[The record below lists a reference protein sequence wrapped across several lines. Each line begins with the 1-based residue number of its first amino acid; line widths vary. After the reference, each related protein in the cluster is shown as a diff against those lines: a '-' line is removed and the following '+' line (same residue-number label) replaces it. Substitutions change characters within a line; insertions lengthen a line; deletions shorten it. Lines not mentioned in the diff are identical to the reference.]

1 MEFKP
6 PQSLSLQGNVA
17 ENWRIFRQ
25 RFELFLT
32 AKEAHKKADEVK
44 IAMLLTTM
52 GPEALDRYNHL
63 EFEEG
68 EDPKKYNTV
77 ISKLEAHFKGM
88 KRVVYSRYQFWTYKR
103 SEAQPFEV
111 YLTTL
116 QNLAQV
122 CEFQECESMIRDKIV
137 FSVQEKT
144 LKERLLREE
153 GLTLA
158 KTKDICLAFEVTQ
171 TEVKSMAQSN
181 TPAAETKDLHTLS
194 HNKPKPKRHSTRAH
208 QKQQSSPQVSSSQYQ
223 NKCSRCGTSHKPR
236 KCPAY
241 GQRCHK
247 CNKPNHFAS
256 VCNAKSVSC
265 LETEESQSS
274 DDEFFM
280 GSVVKCLNVETTTT
294 DETKAWFVTVNVCQS
309 SVKMKIDT
317 GAETNVIPMKTWK
330 KIQGT
335 PALTQSSTKLK
346 ALGETFLEHSG
357 RANVQFRVGDK
368 TVTDEVFVTKE
379 KTTPILGLSTSAVL
393 GLVTQGD
400 NFPLKQVSAVDTQT
414 ETTPATLQSIAK
426 EYSDVFT
433 GLGKY
438 PEKYTIR
445 LKDDAQPTI
454 QPPRRVPQSLHEPL
468 KKKLDDMTQKK
479 VIEPVDQPTDWVN
492 NLVIAEK
499 KDGSL
504 RLCLDPKQLNE
515 NIRREHFQ
523 IPTFEEVTTQ
533 LAGKKFFTIL
543 DQKDSYW
550 QVQLDDESSKLCTF
564 GTPFGRYKFLRMPFG
579 IASASEV
586 LQRMAYKSFG
596 DIDNVHVIYDDM
608 LIAAN
613 TEEEHDRTIKKVL
626 ERAREL
632 NVKFNMKKTQFKK
645 DEVLYLGMKI
655 SAHGIRPDEAKIK
668 AITDYP
674 EPTDKDAVRRLVGM
688 VNFLSPFI
696 PNKSSIISPL
706 CNLLKEQVP
715 FQWRPEHK
723 EAVNKIKQVL
733 SSEPLLRLYDPQ
745 QPITIQA
752 DASSTGLGAT
762 LMQNNQPIA
771 YASRALTD
779 TETRYAQIEKELL
792 AVVFATERFH
802 HFTYGRQV
810 NVQSDHKPLEMIIKK
825 PLHKASPRLQSMLL
839 RLLKYRI
846 AITYTPGSKMHIADA
861 LSRAYISTNT
871 EQQPQPELQIHS
883 AIKYIPATPEKIE
896 EIREACNADPTLTKL
911 KEYVRSGWPKYKGNI
926 PLSLYAYWP
935 IKDSIHEENGLLF
948 VENKIII
955 PAQCR
960 SAILY
965 KLHEGHLGMDKCK
978 ARARETMYWPNMNRD
993 IDEYVSQCPTCATYR
1008 PKNTKEP
1015 LIPHQVPERPWSKL
1029 GMDIFTF
1036 GGHDYL
1042 VVVDYFSK
1050 YPEVSMLKNKT
1061 ANGVI
1066 DVLKPMF
1073 ARHGVPDE
1081 VIADNMPFSSYN
1093 LTDFAK
1099 SWGFSIVTSSPR
1111 YPQSNGQSEKFVGT
1125 VKSLIRK
1132 AYHEG
1137 KDPYLALLQYRNTPV
1152 TGLKY
1157 SPAQLLMSRRLKD
1170 RLPTTTSLLKPS
1182 VIVSARHD
1190 LVQRQAKQ
1198 KVQYDKSAKAKG
1210 EHAIGDNV
1218 RVLLDKT
1225 WDPAVVIGKHTT
1237 PRSYFVT
1244 TEQGNTYRRNSR
1256 MINKS
1261 PDHVYLTPQLPFD
1274 TPVDT
1279 SKVERST
1286 EVPTQGQ
1293 SAQPPADQPTDC
1305 RPSRQCKPPAWH
1317 KDYKFN

>member
-1 MEFKP
+1 MEFQP
-6 PQSLSLQGNVA
+6 PQRLSLQGNVA

-32 AKEAHKKADEVK
+32 AKEAHKKHDEVK

-63 EFEEG
+63 EFKEG
-68 EDPKKYNTV
+68 EDPSKYETV

-88 KRVVYSRYQFWTYKR
+88 KRVVYSRYQFWTHKR

-122 CEFQECESMIRDKIV
+122 CEFQECENMIRDKIV

-153 GLTLA
+153 DLTLA

-171 TEVKSMAQSN
+171 TEVKSMAHADAPTN
-181 TPAAETKDLHTLS
+181 ETKDINMLVN
-194 HNKPKPKRHSTRAH
+194 NKNQPKKPTAKEHPK
-208 QKQQSSPQVSSSQYQ
+208 QKFTPHFSSQQ
-223 NKCSRCGTSHKPR
+223 HHNKCSRCGTVHIPR
-236 KCPAY
+236 NCPAY

-247 CNKPNHFAS
+247 CNRLNHFAS
-256 VCNAKSVSC
+256 VCIARSVNL
-265 LETEESQSS
+265 LEREQSQPS
-274 DDEFFM
+274 DEEFFL
-280 GSVVKCLNVETTTT
+280 GSVAKCLNVETST
-294 DETKAWFVTVNVCQS
+294 DDIKAWFVTVNVCQS
-309 SVKMKIDT
+309 TVKMKIDT
-317 GAETNVIPMKTWK
+317 GAETNVIPMQTWK
-330 KIQGT
+330 RIWGK
-335 PALTQSSTKLK
+335 PVLAESNTKLK

-357 RANVQFRVGDK
+357 RADVQFRVGDK
-368 TVTDEVFVTKE
+368 TVTGEVFVTKD
-379 KTTPILGLSTSAVL
+379 KTTPILGLSTSAAL
-393 GLVTQGD
+393 GLVTQGE
-400 NFPLKQVSAVDTQT
+400 NFPQRQVGEVDTQI
-414 ETTPATLQSIAK
+414 ETTPTTLQSIAT
-426 EYSDVFT
+426 EYSDIFT
-433 GLGKY
+433 GLGMY

-445 LKDDAQPTI
+445 LKDDAQPVI
-454 QPPRRVPQSLHEPL
+454 QPPRRVPQSLHKSL

-533 LAGKKFFTIL
+533 LGGKRFFTIL

-550 QVQLDDESSKLCTF
+550 QVQLDEESAKLCTF

-608 LIAAN
+608 LIAAT
-613 TEEEHDRTIKKVL
+613 TEEEHDRTLKKVL
-626 ERAREL
+626 ERARQQ

-655 SAHGIRPDEAKIK
+655 SAQGVRPDEAKIK

-706 CNLLKEQVP
+706 CNLLKDQVP
-715 FQWRPEHK
+715 FHWMSEHK
-723 EAVNKIKQVL
+723 EALNKIKQVL
-733 SSEPLLRLYDPQ
+733 SSQPLLRLYDPQ
-745 QPITIQA
+745 LPITIQA

-762 LMQNNQPIA
+762 LMQNNQPVA
-771 YASRALTD
+771 YASRSLTD

-792 AVVFATERFH
+792 AIVFATEKFH

-839 RLLKYRI
+839 RLLKYHLK
-846 AITYTPGSKMHIADA
+846 ITYTPGSKMHIADA
-861 LSRAYISTNT
+861 LSRAYLSTST
-871 EQQPQPELQIHS
+871 EQQSQPGLQIHS
-883 AIKYIPATPEKIE
+883 ATKYIPGTPEKID
-896 EIREACNADPTLTKL
+896 EIREACNTDPVLAKL
-911 KEYVRSGWPKYKGNI
+911 KEYVCNGWPKHKGNI
-926 PLSLYAYWP
+926 PLSLYSYWP
-935 IKDSIHEENGLLF
+935 VKDSIHEEDGLMF
-948 VENKIII
+948 VENKVII

-960 SAILY
+960 SAILI

-978 ARARETMYWPNMNRD
+978 ARARETIYWPNMNRD
-993 IDEYVSQCPTCATYR
+993 IDEHISQCSTCATYR

-1015 LIPHQVPERPWSKL
+1015 LIPHEVPERPWSKL

-1042 VVVDYFSK
+1042 LVVDYFSK
-1050 YPEVSMLKNKT
+1050 YPEVSILKNKT
-1061 ANGVI
+1061 ANGII

-1073 ARHGVPDE
+1073 ARHGVPDT
-1081 VIADNMPFSSYN
+1081 VVADNMPFASYN

-1099 SWGFSIVTSSPR
+1099 SWGFSIITSSPR
-1111 YPQSNGQSEKFVGT
+1111 YPQSNGQSEKFVGI

-1132 AYHEG
+1132 AYHEE
-1137 KDPYLALLQYRNTPV
+1137 KDPHIALLQYRNTPI
-1152 TGLKY
+1152 TGLRY

-1170 RLPTTTSLLKPS
+1170 TLPTTTSLLKPT
-1182 VIVSARHD
+1182 VIESAKHD
-1190 LVQRQAKQ
+1190 LVLRQGKQ
-1198 KVQYDKSAKAKG
+1198 KVQYDKSAKVRS
-1210 EHAIGDNV
+1210 EHAVGDNV
-1218 RVLLDKT
+1218 RVLLGKT
-1225 WDPAVVIGKHTT
+1225 WNPAVVVGRHTA
-1237 PRSYFVT
+1237 PRSYIVT

-1261 PDHVYLTPQLPFD
+1261 PDQVHIAPQIPFD
-1274 TPVDT
+1274 TPVK
-1279 SKVERST
+1279 SNE
-1286 EVPTQGQ
+1286 PTKEANE
-1293 SAQPPADQPTDC
+1293 SRNTQPTTDQPILC
-1305 RPSRQCKPPAWH
+1305 RPTRHRKPPAWH
-1317 KDYKFN
+1317 KDYEVN